1 MEYEIVVT
9 RPSLMDETVLRVEAD
24 PKIRTQE
31 FGRLGVS
38 LQQRLKAK
46 TNLRFELER
55 CKSGELPR
63 YALKAK
69 RFKDLRT

>member
-1 MEYEIVVT
+1 MT
-9 RPSLMDETVLRVEAD
+9 RPSVMDETVLRVEAD
-24 PKIRTQE
+24 PTIGAQE

-46 TNLRFELER
+46 TNLRFEREW
-55 CKSGELPR
+55 CKPGELPR
-63 YALKAK
+63 YTLKAK